1 MYQYGAR
8 YVPGSRVHAP
18 PLQQRG
24 SALAPHIVVGR
35 KEVTNFRPTTMDV
48 LVPSAFSAPTSAAVD
63 VVQQATPESQE
74 L

>member
-1 MYQYGAR
+1 MELGTY
-8 YVPGSRVHAP
+8 RVVGYTHHHFNNGEAHW
-18 PLQQRG
+18 Q
-24 SALAPHIVVGR
+24 APHIVGR

-63 VVQQATPESQE
+63 VVQQATRESQE